1 MAGLYVAV
9 KNYLEADHDRI
20 YLELME
26 KNEMGA
32 AYMDGAGFVADT
44 EIINRGPVGQTYPRL
59 FLRLKEGADGDRI
72 VKKMYERGIYI
83 GYDKGRHALYV
94 SPLNLTREEAD
105 VVGKNLKEVMEGA
118 G

>member
-1 MAGLYVAV
+1 MGL
-9 KNYLEADHDRI
+9 
-20 YLELME
+20 
-26 KNEMGA
+26 
-32 AYMDGAGFVADT
+32 
-44 EIINRGPVGQTYPRL
+44 TYPIL
-59 FLRLKEGADGDRI
+59 FLRIKEVADGDRI
-72 VKKMYERGIYI
+72 LKKMYERGIYI